1 MSELFEQAVKK
12 MGKRPLVATTGTV
25 KQIDGFTCTVEREEL
40 PELQDVRLNA
50 IDGNFDN
57 KIIIKPAIGSKVLC
71 LEVDGDS
78 KETAIVKYTEIESV
92 IIEINGAQFKV
103 EAGKIS
109 LKNDSADLKKI
120 LTDFMEE
127 LKNAIIQT
135 PAGPGNFSPNNVV
148 KFEELKT
155 KTENLF
161 E

>member
-12 MGKRPLVATTGTV
+12 MAKRRLVATTGTV
-25 KQIDGFTCTVEREEL
+25 KQVDGLTCTVEREEL
-40 PELQDVRLNA
+40 PELLDVRLQA
-50 IDGNFDN
+50 IDADYDN

-78 KETAIVKYTEIESV
+78 KETAIVKYTKIDSVLIEV
-92 IIEINGAQFKV
+92 DGAQVKV

-109 LKNDSADLKKI
+109 IKNDSADLKKI

-148 KFEELKT
+148 KFEGLKT